1 MHDILLTTYG
11 PFMDLA
17 ELAKLLKIKA
27 QTLYNRIAKG
37 LLEIPHFKNGRK
49 YLFPTEAVAE
59 YLDNHL
65 VLA

>member
-1 MHDILLTTYG
+1 MNDVLISQYG

-17 ELAKLLKIKA
+17 ELANLLKLKV
-27 QTLYNRIAKG
+27 QTLYNQLVKG
-37 LLEIPHFKNGRK
+37 LLEIPHFKNGKK

-59 YLDNHL
+59 YLDQRL